1 MGVLR
6 IEVKNKIEVLEK
18 PCKTR
23 VLEFSERQPVIIAR
37 G

>member
-1 MGVLR
+1 M
-6 IEVKNKIEVLEK
+6 EAKNKIEVLEK

-23 VLEFSERQPVIIAR
+23 VLEFPERHPIIIAR

>member
-23 VLEFSERQPVIIAR
+23 VLEFSERQPVIIAS